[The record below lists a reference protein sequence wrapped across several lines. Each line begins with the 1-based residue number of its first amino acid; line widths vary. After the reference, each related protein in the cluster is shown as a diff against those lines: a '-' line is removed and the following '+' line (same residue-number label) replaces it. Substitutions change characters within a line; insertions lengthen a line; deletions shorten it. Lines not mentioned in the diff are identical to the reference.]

1 MEADID
7 VVDVVAVVVVVARVD
22 DTAFG
27 CGARELVCTD
37 SFGGT
42 V

>member
-1 MEADID
+1 MEVDID
-7 VVDVVAVVVVVARVD
+7 VVDVVAVVVVVARVV
-22 DTAFG
+22 